1 MDIKETFL
9 KLTSR
14 TYPHGCEEE
23 LYSILPDYFRKDEF
37 GNIYTIIGDKP
48 SCLFTSHLD
57 TATSANTEIN
67 HIFEENFIKTDGKS
81 ILGADDKAGVVVML
95 YMIENKIPGIYYF
108 FIGEEVGCIGSKK
121 VAEKHKLKKIDN
133 VNKVISFDRRGTD
146 SVITHQTLGR
156 CCSDEFAEEL
166 AKQLNSSIEGFKY
179 VKDTNGMSTDSA
191 QFIKIYPECTNI
203 SVGYYSEHTFLEK
216 QDLKHLE
223 KLCKAVVNID
233 WEKLPVKRDPSVY
246 EAKPYKYNNYYDDY
260 YGGYYGECYN
270 SNNGYNRNHNSGG
283 SYNNRNNNVTTYS
296 SLNDIAYYHEKYEN
310 NAGFF
315 YGKVVRNKNT
325 RELISIE
332 LRPDRLKKEEILIFE
347 LLHDLKILYSD
358 FKWDGMKLTVYYN
371 ELGGSHITEA
381 TRDQIA
387 QFIPELDFWKKTT
400 TR

>member
-37 GNIYTIIGDKP
+37 GNIYTIIGDNP

-57 TATSANTEIN
+57 TATSANTEIK
-67 HIFEENFIKTDGKS
+67 HVFDENFIKTDGKS

-95 YMIENKIPGIYYF
+95 YMIENQVPGIYYF

-121 VAEKHKLKKIDN
+121 VAEKHKLKKIES

-166 AKQLNSSIEGFKY
+166 ANQLNSSIEGFKY
-179 VKDTNGMSTDSA
+179 TKDTNGMSTDSA

-223 KLCKAVVNID
+223 NLCKAVVKID
-233 WEKLPVKRDPSVY
+233 WEKLPVKRDPAVF
-246 EAKPYKYNNYYDDY
+246 EAKPYRYNSNYYDDY
-260 YGGYYGECYN
+260 ADYYGGC
-270 SNNGYNRNHNSGG
+270 YNRNYNSGG
-283 SYNNRNNNVTTYS
+283 AYNRPNTNVSAYS
-296 SLNDIAYYHEKYEN
+296 SVNETVYYNEKIEPS
-310 NAGFF
+310 GVF
-315 YGKVVRNKNT
+315 YGKVVRNRNT
-325 RELISIE
+325 KELVSLE
-332 LRPDRLKKEEILIFE
+332 LRADRLRREEILIFE

-358 FKWDGMKLTVYYN
+358 FKWDGMKLIVYYK
-371 ELGGSHITEA
+371 EQGGSHVTEA
-381 TRDQIA
+381 TREQIA

-400 TR
+400 NR